1 MSRAAIISA
10 GLCLGLGA
18 LPALGQGVPTQDNS
32 AIGRAIAR
40 VTALAEDLSVQQ
52 DKDHT
57 ESSLA
62 DVQADQLRVLEEMT
76 AAITGPGFDIR
87 ALEGNADFGVAA
99 VYPNTDPNPMN
110 SRLFGEGR
118 ETVEMMIVEVAG
130 EFAGAPGV
138 ARAGLSATQWRC
150 LFQALIKQES
160 RFNVAAQSPVGAYGL
175 TQLMPGTAS
184 DLGVDRY
191 DVKDNL
197 RGGARYFTTQLN
209 RFGNIPHAL
218 AAYNAGPG
226 RVIEYGGVP
235 PFAETQG
242 YVRNISKFY
251 NEYLAVVGGA
261 DALGT
266 LSPSDFALAEYASI
280 SEAGIYYA
288 ADSSA
293 TTEQVINRLRAII
306 LQIDAQPNTK
316 AAWELNTYAKAEIG
330 RILNLRVRLM
340 AANQQREAAYAQH
353 LVADRLAER
362 DFMQMGVPE

>member
-1 MSRAAIISA
+1 MNRLVVTSA
-10 GLCLGLGA
+10 GFCLCLHTGFTA
-18 LPALGQGVPTQDNS
+18 AQGVPTQDNA
-32 AIGRAIAR
+32 AIGQTIAR
-40 VTALAEDLSVQQ
+40 VAALGKDLTVQSEKDSLETSLAEVQ
-52 DKDHT
+52 D
-57 ESSLA
+57 E
-62 DVQADQLRVLEEMT
+62 QLKTLEAIT

-87 ALEGNADFGVAA
+87 ALEGNADFGVAS
-99 VYPNTDPNPMN
+99 VYPNTDTSPMN
-110 SRLFGEGR
+110 NRLFGEGR
-118 ETVEMMIVEVAG
+118 QTVEMMIVQVAG
-130 EFAGAPGV
+130 EYAGAPGV

-160 RFNVAAQSPVGAYGL
+160 RFNVAISSPVGAYGL

-184 DLGVDRY
+184 DLGVNRY
-191 DVKDNL
+191 DPMDNL
-197 RGGARYFTTQLN
+197 RGGARYITTQLN

-235 PFAETQG
+235 PFTETQG

-266 LSPSDFALAEYASI
+266 LSPSDFALAEYANI
-280 SEAGIYYA
+280 SDAGVYYA
-288 ADSSA
+288 AGSHA
-293 TTEQVINRLRAII
+293 TTLQIINRLRAII
-306 LQIDAQPNTK
+306 LQIDAQPNAK
-316 AAWELNTYAKAEIG
+316 AAWELNTYAKAEIA

-340 AANQQREAAYAQH
+340 AANQQRQAAYSQH

-362 DFMQMGVPE
+362 EFMQMGVPN

>member
-1 MSRAAIISA
+1 MTRGTIISA
-10 GLCLGLGA
+10 GLYLGLST
-18 LPALGQGVPTQDNS
+18 LPALAQGVPTQDSS

-40 VTALAEDLSVQQ
+40 VTALAEDLGVQQ
-52 DKDHT
+52 DKDRT
-57 ESSLA
+57 ETSLA
-62 DVQADQLRVLEEMT
+62 DVQADQLRVLQKMT

-87 ALEGNADFGVAA
+87 ALEGNADFGAAA
-99 VYPNTDPNPMN
+99 VYPNADPSPMN
-110 SRLFGEGR
+110 NRLFGEGR

-138 ARAGLSATQWRC
+138 ARAGLSTTQWRC

-160 RFNVAAQSPVGAYGL
+160 RFNLTAESPVGAYGL
-175 TQLMPGTAS
+175 TQLMPGTAT
-184 DLGVDRY
+184 DMGVDRFQPM
-191 DVKDNL
+191 DNL
-197 RGGARYFTTQLN
+197 RGGARYITTQLN
-209 RFGNIPHAL
+209 QFGNIPHAL

-226 RVIEYGGVP
+226 RVMDYGGVP

-280 SEAGIYYA
+280 SEAGVYYA
-288 ADSSA
+288 ASSHA

-306 LQIDAQPNTK
+306 LQIDAQQGAK

-340 AANQQREAAYAQH
+340 AAGQQRAATYAQH

>member
-1 MSRAAIISA
+1 MRNAPLIYF
-10 GLCLGLGA
+10 GLWLSWATGVA
-18 LPALGQGVPTQDNS
+18 VAQGVPTQDNT

-40 VTALAEDLSVQQ
+40 VTSLVEDLGVQS
-52 DKDHT
+52 DKDTT
-57 ESSLA
+57 ETSIA
-62 DVQADQLRVLEEMT
+62 DVQADQLRTLEAIS
-76 AAITGPGFDIR
+76 AAVIGPGFDIR
-87 ALEGNADFGVAA
+87 ALEGNADIGVAT
-99 VYPNTDPNPMN
+99 VYPNTDTSPMN

-118 ETVEMMIVEVAG
+118 ETVEMMIVRVAG
-130 EFAGAPGV
+130 EYSSAPGV

-160 RFNVAAQSPVGAYGL
+160 RFNVSISSPVGAYGL

-184 DLGVDRY
+184 DMGVDRY
-191 DVKDNL
+191 DPMDNL
-197 RGGARYFTTQLN
+197 RGGARYITTQLN

-218 AAYNAGPG
+218 AAYNAGPS

-266 LSPSDFALAEYASI
+266 LSPSDFALAEYANI
-280 SEAGIYYA
+280 SEAGVYYA
-288 ADSSA
+288 ADADA
-293 TTEQVINRLRAII
+293 TTQQVINRLRAII
-306 LQIDAQPNTK
+306 LQIDAQPNAK

-362 DFMQMGVPE
+362 EFMQMGVPE

>member
-1 MSRAAIISA
+1 
-10 GLCLGLGA
+10 
-18 LPALGQGVPTQDNS
+18 
-32 AIGRAIAR
+32 
-40 VTALAEDLSVQQ
+40 
-52 DKDHT
+52 
-57 ESSLA
+57 
-62 DVQADQLRVLEEMT
+62 
-76 AAITGPGFDIR
+76 
-87 ALEGNADFGVAA
+87 
-99 VYPNTDPNPMN
+99 
-110 SRLFGEGR
+110 
-118 ETVEMMIVEVAG
+118 
-130 EFAGAPGV
+130 
-138 ARAGLSATQWRC
+138 
-150 LFQALIKQES
+150 
-160 RFNVAAQSPVGAYGL
+160 
-175 TQLMPGTAS
+175 
-184 DLGVDRY
+184 
-191 DVKDNL
+191 VKDNL
-197 RGGARYFTTQLN
+197 RGGARYITTQLN

-280 SEAGIYYA
+280 SEAGVYYA

-306 LQIDAQPNTK
+306 LQIDAQPNAK

>member
-1 MSRAAIISA
+1 MTRGTIISA
-10 GLCLGLGA
+10 GLCLGLST
-18 LPALGQGVPTQDNS
+18 LPALAQGVPTQDNS
-32 AIGRAIAR
+32 AVGRAITR
-40 VTALAEDLSVQQ
+40 VTALAQDLDVQQ
-52 DKDHT
+52 DKGLT
-57 ESSLA
+57 ESSLS
-62 DVQADQLRVLEEMT
+62 DVQADQLRVLKGMT

-87 ALEGNADFGVAA
+87 ALEGNADFEVAA

-130 EFAGAPGV
+130 EFASTPGV
-138 ARAGLSATQWRC
+138 ARAGLSPTQWRC
-150 LFQALIKQES
+150 LFQAMIKQES
-160 RFNVAAQSPVGAYGL
+160 RFNVAAESHVGAYGL

-184 DLGVDRY
+184 DLGVNRY

-197 RGGARYFTTQLN
+197 RGGARYITTQLG

-226 RVIEYGGVP
+226 RVNEYGGVP

-280 SEAGIYYA
+280 SEAGVYYA

-306 LQIDAQPNTK
+306 LQINAQSNAK

-353 LVADRLAER
+353 LVADRLTER

>member
-1 MSRAAIISA
+1 
-10 GLCLGLGA
+10 
-18 LPALGQGVPTQDNS
+18 
-32 AIGRAIAR
+32 
-40 VTALAEDLSVQQ
+40 
-52 DKDHT
+52 
-57 ESSLA
+57 
-62 DVQADQLRVLEEMT
+62 
-76 AAITGPGFDIR
+76 
-87 ALEGNADFGVAA
+87 
-99 VYPNTDPNPMN
+99 MN

-138 ARAGLSATQWRC
+138 ARTGLSATQWRC

-197 RGGARYFTTQLN
+197 RGGARYITTQLN

-280 SEAGIYYA
+280 SEAGVYFA

-293 TTEQVINRLRAII
+293 TTDQVINRLRAII
-306 LQIDAQPNTK
+306 LQIDAQPNAK

>member
-1 MSRAAIISA
+1 MIRTAIITSA
-10 GLCLGLGA
+10 LCLCVSA
-18 LPALGQGVPTQDNS
+18 ASVAAQGVPTQDNS
-32 AIGRAIAR
+32 AIGQAVAR
-40 VTALAEDLSVQQ
+40 VAALTEDLGVQSQ
-52 DKDHT
+52 KDRT
-57 ESSLA
+57 ETTLS
-62 DVQADQLRVLEEMT
+62 DVQSDQLRALEAIS
-76 AAITGPGFDIR
+76 AAITGPGFAIR
-87 ALEGNADFGVAA
+87 ALEGNADFGVAS
-99 VYPNTDPNPMN
+99 VYPNTDTSPMN
-110 SRLFGEGR
+110 RRLFGEGR
-118 ETVEMMIVEVAG
+118 ETVEMMIVRVAG
-130 EFAGAPGV
+130 EYANAPGV

-160 RFNVAAQSPVGAYGL
+160 RFNVTISSHAGAYGL

-191 DVKDNL
+191 DPMDNL
-197 RGGARYFTTQLN
+197 RGGARYITTQLN

-235 PFAETQG
+235 PFKETQG

-266 LSPSDFALAEYASI
+266 LSSSDFALAEYANI
-280 SEAGIYYA
+280 SDAGVYYA
-288 ADSSA
+288 ADSNA
-293 TTEQVINRLRAII
+293 TTGQVINRLRAII
-306 LQIDAQPNTK
+306 LQIDAQPNAK

-340 AANQQREAAYAQH
+340 ASNQQREAAYSQH

-362 DFMQMGVPE
+362 EFMQMGVPN